1 MNAGVLIDTGPLV
14 ALLSVRDE
22 QHSTCVTQLREL
34 APPLL
39 TCWPVVTEAAW
50 LLRRQPVAVKALFRG
65 FASGLLRLLVL
76 DEADLPH
83 IEEFLRRYRNIGAQ
97 VADAALVHLAER
109 EGIES
114 IFTLDRR
121 DFAVYRKHS
130 GGGLCLLPP

>member
-1 MNAGVLIDTGPLV
+1 MNAGVLVDTGPLV
-14 ALLSVRDE
+14 ALLSRRDE
-22 QHSTCVTQLREL
+22 QHSTCVALLREL

-39 TCWPVVTEAAW
+39 TCWSVVTETAW
-50 LLRRQPVAVKALFRG
+50 LLRRQPVAIDALFHG

-83 IEEFLRRYRNIGAQ
+83 VEEFLRRYRNIGVQ
-97 VADAALVHLAER
+97 LADAALVHLAER

-121 DFAVYRKHS
+121 DFAVYRKRS
-130 GGGLCLLPP
+130 GAGFRLLPP